1 MAEKKNQLLA
11 LANKLKTAF
20 DLHEKLEVLH
30 GQEEVIQFLKE
41 KGLIQTYLQN
51 LNEECTLVLL
61 SIVAIG
67 QKKMFDSLKWT
78 PDVFEVLRSFTHQ
91 LIPVERF
98 YDSIGGIVGYQ
109 AALLNLLQEKQ
120 TSIVNFRKPFGKD
133 ISKKNAS
140 IHKAVRKSLESTK
153 EISEFY
159 AVGGAGDRLDLRNPK
174 TDEPLPAALL
184 PFLGRS
190 ILETLFRD
198 LEAREYLLFKLDNTL
213 VTTPVVLMTSN
224 EKNNHQYITELFE
237 KNDWFGRNK
246 DNFFLFNQPLV
257 PVVDEKGD
265 WVFKD
270 NFELVLKPGGHG
282 AIWKG
287 ALMNGAFEWLEKRG
301 IKFAVIR
308 QINNPMAA
316 IDHGIL
322 GFAGVG
328 LLENKLFGFASCPR
342 VVGSCEGMDVLREQK
357 NEEGY
362 TYSITNVEYTEFDKQ
377 NIEDV
382 PEEEGS
388 LYSAYPANTNILFAD
403 LQTVKNAV
411 KIDPIPGMLLNMKTF
426 MEVRDGASIKVGR
439 LESTMQNIADSIQ
452 DHYSNPIKDEEQ
464 VNLKTYLTKNIRR
477 KTISVTKNNFE
488 KTNRLFETREG
499 CFLDLLYNSEDLLSN
514 FCGFEVPNQP
524 DEKKFLE
531 EGPSFIF
538 LYHPGL
544 GPLYDIVG
552 QKIQKGK
559 IYKKSELI
567 LEISEIFIRDLTLD
581 GSLVVDAKSLFGR
594 NAESRFSEKAARVR
608 LENVNVVNKGL
619 KLESPIGYP
628 AGQFKR
634 EESLKIILNGF
645 SEFQAKNV
653 VFKGNQI
660 IEVPEGYKVTAYEED
675 SKIKFLKEKIE
686 KPSWNYHYQFLED
699 NRISIKQG

>member
-1 MAEKKNQLLA
+1 MTEKKNQLSV

-20 DLHEKLEVLH
+20 DLHEKLEVLQ

-41 KGLIQTYLQN
+41 KGLIQTYLHN

-67 QKKMFDSLKWT
+67 QKKMFDSLKWS
-78 PDVFEVLRSFTHQ
+78 PDVFENLRSFTHQ

-109 AALLNLLQEKQ
+109 AALINLLHEKQ
-120 TSIVNFRKPFGKD
+120 TSVVNFRKPIGKD
-133 ISKKNAS
+133 ISEKNAFT
-140 IHKAVRKSLESTK
+140 HKAIRKSLESAK

-174 TDEPLPAALL
+174 TDEPMPAALL

-198 LEAREYLLFKLDNTL
+198 LEAREYLLFKLDNSL

-265 WVFKD
+265 WLFKD

-287 ALMNGAFEWLEKRG
+287 ALMNGAFEWLEKKG
-301 IKFAVIR
+301 IKSAIIR

-322 GFAGVG
+322 GFTGAG

-342 VVGSCEGMDVLREQK
+342 VVGSSEGMNVLREQK
-357 NEEGY
+357 NETGY
-362 TYSITNVEYTEFDKQ
+362 SYSITNVEYTEFDKQ

-411 KIDPIPGMLLNMKTF
+411 KIDPIPGMLLNMKTL
-426 MEVRDGASIKVGR
+426 MEVKEGSSIKVGR

-452 DHYSNPIKDEEQ
+452 DHSLDPITEDEQ
-464 VNLKTYLTKNIRR
+464 AHLKTYLTKNIRR

-488 KTNRLFETREG
+488 KTKKLFETREG
-499 CFLDLLYNSEDLLSN
+499 CFHDLLYNAEDLLSN

-544 GPLYDIVG
+544 GPLYDIIS

-581 GSLVVDAKSLFGR
+581 GSLVVDAKSPFGKR
-594 NAESRFSEKAARVR
+594 AESRFSEKAARVR
-608 LENVNVVNKGL
+608 LENVSVINKGL
-619 KLESPIGYP
+619 KLDSRIGYP
-628 AGQFKR
+628 AGNFKR
-634 EESLKIILNGF
+634 EEGVKIILNGF

-653 VFKGNQI
+653 VFKGNQV
-660 IEVPEGYKVTAYEED
+660 IEIPEGYKVTAFEED
-675 SKIKFLKEKIE
+675 AKIKFLKEKIDR
-686 KPSWNYHYQFLED
+686 PSWSYRYHFLED
-699 NRISIKQG
+699 NRIAIKQV